1 VALLAAIFAIGDP
14 DRVAPL
20 WGWLP
25 RLGGASVVWLV
36 TGPLW
41 ETLFGKREEAR
52 R

>member
-1 VALLAAIFAIGDP
+1 MALLAAIFAIGEP

-20 WGWLP
+20 WDWFP

-36 TGPLW
+36 TGPLRA
-41 ETLFGKREEAR
+41 TLFGKREEVR